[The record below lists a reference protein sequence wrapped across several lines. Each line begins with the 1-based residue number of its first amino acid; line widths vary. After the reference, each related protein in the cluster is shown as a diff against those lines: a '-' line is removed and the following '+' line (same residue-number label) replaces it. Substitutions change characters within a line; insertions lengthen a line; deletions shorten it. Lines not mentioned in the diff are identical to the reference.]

1 LPLHFVS
8 TSGHPKERRRNIRKV
23 DIVQKPEQG
32 ANEKRKEKKSFSEYE
47 ATSQYKKDKNDN
59 KKGSY
64 VI

>member
-32 ANEKRKEKKSFSEYE
+32 AKEKRKAAQNMRLPHSIKRIKM
-47 ATSQYKKDKNDN
+47 TK
-59 KKGSY
+59 
-64 VI
+64 